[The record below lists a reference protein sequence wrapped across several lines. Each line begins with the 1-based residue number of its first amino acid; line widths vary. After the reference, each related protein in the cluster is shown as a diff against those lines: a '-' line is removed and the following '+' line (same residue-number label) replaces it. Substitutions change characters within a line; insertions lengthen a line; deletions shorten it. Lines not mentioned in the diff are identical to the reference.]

1 MAETLK
7 KKLQEDM
14 KDALRNKDSVRLS
27 AIRLL
32 LADIKKR
39 EIDDQIA
46 LDDTALLKLISKKIK
61 KCQDA
66 SEQFTKASRTELAD
80 KENQEIA
87 VLKHYLPEPLSAEA
101 IEIAIKKAIEET
113 NADSIKDMGKLMG
126 HLKPQLEGRAD
137 MRIVSMKIKELLN
150 K

>member
-66 SEQFTKASRTELAD
+66 SEQFTKANRTELAD

-87 VLKHYLPEPLSAEA
+87 VLKHYLPEPLSTEA

-113 NADSIKDMGKLMG
+113 NADSIKDMGKLME